1 MPFPYPDR
9 ARSIRLTSTATDTA
23 IEIQGLTKYYGQVK
37 ALDGL
42 DLHVPAGSVFGF
54 LGPNG
59 AGKTTALSILAGL
72 SHSTSGEAT
81 ISGLNVEEQGMQVR
95 QRIGFLRQDPRF
107 YTWMTGR
114 ETLQFTGRFF
124 EHDHR
129 EIDRRADELLDLVDL
144 TGAAKRKMGSYSGGM
159 RQRLGVAQALMGK
172 PEVLLLDEP
181 SSALDPAGRY
191 EVLRIMERLRGS
203 TTVFY
208 STHIL
213 QDVERVADEVAI
225 INNGKRLLQAPM
237 RQLLAGEQLALLVEI
252 EGNAAPLI
260 DEIKRQPF
268 LISLSATD
276 GEADRHR
283 LRIEVNDL
291 TTARRALPAMI
302 VHAGVLLLSFQAE
315 RHSLEDVFLS
325 LTQGQSGDIQA

>member
-1 MPFPYPDR
+1 V
-9 ARSIRLTSTATDTA
+9 SLTAATTNTA
-23 IEIQGLTKYYGQVK
+23 IEIRGLTKHYGQVK

-72 SHSTSGEAT
+72 SHSSSGEAT

-191 EVLRIMERLRGS
+191 EVLQIMERLRGS

-225 INNGKRLLQAPM
+225 IHNGKRLLQAPM
-237 RQLLAGEQLALLVEI
+237 RQLLSSDQLALLVEV
-252 EGNAAPLI
+252 EGDATGLI
-260 DEIKRQPF
+260 DELKRQQF
-268 LISLSATD
+268 VTSLSTSN
-276 GEADRHR
+276 GEVANRHM
-283 LRIEVNDL
+283 LRIEVSDL
-291 TTARRALPAMI
+291 NAARRALPAMI
-302 VHAGVLLLSFQAE
+302 VHFGVLLLSFQTE
-315 RHSLEDVFLS
+315 RQSLEEVFLS
-325 LTQGQSGDIQA
+325 LTQGQSGDAHA

>member
-1 MPFPYPDR
+1 MSL
-9 ARSIRLTSTATDTA
+9 ASATLGAGA
-23 IEIQGLTKYYGQVK
+23 IEIRGLTKNYGEVR
-37 ALDGL
+37 ALQGL
-42 DLHVPAGSVFGF
+42 DLHVPSGSVFGF

-72 SHSTSGEAT
+72 SHSTGGEAT
-81 ISGLNVEEQGMQVR
+81 ISGLDVEEQGMQVR

-129 EIDRRADELLDLVDL
+129 EIDRRANELLDLVDL
-144 TGAAKRKMGSYSGGM
+144 SGAANRKMGSYSGGM

-172 PEVLLLDEP
+172 PDVLLLDEP

-191 EVLRIMERLRGS
+191 EVLQIMERLRGS
-203 TTVFY
+203 TTIFY

-237 RQLLAGEQLALLVEI
+237 RQLLSGEQLALLVDV
-252 EGNAAPLI
+252 EGDAKPLV
-260 DEIKRQPF
+260 DELKLQPF
-268 LISLSATD
+268 ALNVTTSN
-276 GEADRHR
+276 GEGADRLR
-283 LRIEVNDL
+283 LRIEVSDL
-291 TTARRALPAMI
+291 NAARRAVPAMI
-302 VHAGVLLLSFQAE
+302 VHYGVLLVSFQTE
-315 RHSLEDVFLS
+315 RQSLEDVFLS
-325 LTQGQSGDIQA
+325 LTQGQSGDIHA

>member
-1 MPFPYPDR
+1 VAPLPP
-9 ARSIRLTSTATDTA
+9 STAA
-23 IEIQGLTKYYGQVK
+23 IEIRGLTKNYGDVR
-37 ALDGL
+37 ALQGL
-42 DLHVPAGSVFGF
+42 DLDVQTGTVFGF

-81 ISGLNVEEQGMQVR
+81 ISGLNVEEQGMEVR

-124 EHDHR
+124 EHDPR
-129 EIDRRADELLDLVDL
+129 EIDRRTDELLDLVDL

-159 RQRLGVAQALMGK
+159 RQRLGVAQALMGN

-191 EVLRIMERLRGS
+191 EVLQIMERLRGS

-225 INNGKRLLQAPM
+225 INNGKRILQAPM
-237 RQLLAGEQLALLVEI
+237 SQLLSGEQLALLVDV
-252 EGNAAPLI
+252 EGDATALI
-260 DEIKRQPF
+260 DELEKQPF
-268 LISLSATD
+268 VIKLTTSSGESA
-276 GEADRHR
+276 AQQR

-291 TTARRALPAMI
+291 TSARRALPAMI
-302 VHAGVLLLSFQAE
+302 VHFGVLLVSFQTE

>member
-1 MPFPYPDR
+1 
-9 ARSIRLTSTATDTA
+9 LATVATNAA
-23 IEIQGLTKYYGQVK
+23 IEIRGLTKHYEQVK

-72 SHSTSGEAT
+72 SHPSSGEAT

-144 TGAAKRKMGSYSGGM
+144 TGAARRKMGSYSGGM

-181 SSALDPAGRY
+181 SSALDPAGRL

-225 INNGKRLLQAPM
+225 INGGKRLLQAPM
-237 RQLLAGEQLALLVEI
+237 RQLLTGEQQALLVEV
-252 EGNAAPLI
+252 EGAAAPFVEELR
-260 DEIKRQPF
+260 RQPF
-268 LISLSATD
+268 VIELTASN
-276 GEADRHR
+276 GEAADRHQV
-283 LRIEVNDL
+283 RIAVNDL
-291 TTARRALPAMI
+291 TAARRAVPAMI
-302 VHAGVLLLSFQAE
+302 VHFGVLLLSFQTE
-315 RHSLEDVFLS
+315 QQSLEDVFLS
-325 LTQGQSGDIQA
+325 LTQGQSGDVHA

>member
-1 MPFPYPDR
+1 LATF
-9 ARSIRLTSTATDTA
+9 RSNAA
-23 IEIQGLTKYYGQVK
+23 IEIRGLTKHFGQVK

-59 AGKTTALSILAGL
+59 AGKTTALSILVGL

-144 TGAAKRKMGSYSGGM
+144 TGAARRKMGSYSGGM

-191 EVLRIMERLRGS
+191 EVLKIMERLRGT

-237 RQLLAGEQLALLVEI
+237 RQLLSGEQQALLVEV
-252 EGNAAPLI
+252 EGDVSQLV
-260 DEIKRQPF
+260 EELRRQPF
-268 LISLSATD
+268 AISVSTSN
-276 GEADRHR
+276 GEAANRHK

-291 TTARRALPAMI
+291 NAARRALPAMI
-302 VHAGVLLLSFQAE
+302 VHYGVLLLTFQPE
-315 RHSLEDVFLS
+315 RQSLEDVFLS
-325 LTQGQSGDIQA
+325 LTQGQSGDIHA

>member
-1 MPFPYPDR
+1 MASDGTR
-9 ARSIRLTSTATDTA
+9 AAA
-23 IEIQGLTKYYGQVK
+23 IEIRGLTKNYGDVR
-37 ALDGL
+37 ALQGL
-42 DLHVPAGSVFGF
+42 DLDVPEGSVFGF

-72 SHSTSGEAT
+72 SHSTAGEAT
-81 ISGLNVEEQGMQVR
+81 ISGLNVEEQGMEVR

-124 EHDHR
+124 EHDPR

-159 RQRLGVAQALMGK
+159 RQRLGVAQALMGN

-191 EVLRIMERLRGS
+191 EVLQIMERLRGS

-225 INNGKRLLQAPM
+225 INGGKRLLQAPM
-237 RQLLAGEQLALLVEI
+237 SQLLSGEQLALLVDVD
-252 EGNAAPLI
+252 GDATALI
-260 DEIKRQPF
+260 DELKKQPF
-268 LISLSATD
+268 VIKLTTGN
-276 GEADRHR
+276 GEATAQHR

-291 TTARRALPAMI
+291 TAARRALPAMI
-302 VHAGVLLLSFQAE
+302 VHFGVLLVSFQTE

-325 LTQGQSGDIQA
+325 LTQGQSGDVQA

>member
-1 MPFPYPDR
+1 LPSVESN
-9 ARSIRLTSTATDTA
+9 ATA
-23 IEIQGLTKYYGQVK
+23 IDIRGLTKNYGQVQ
-37 ALDGL
+37 ALQGL
-42 DLHVPAGSVFGF
+42 DLHVPTGSVFGF

-81 ISGLNVEEQGMQVR
+81 ICGLNVEEQGMQVR

-144 TGAAKRKMGSYSGGM
+144 TGAARRKMGSYSGGM

-191 EVLRIMERLRGS
+191 EVLQIMERLRGS
-203 TTVFY
+203 TTIFY

-237 RQLLAGEQLALLVEI
+237 RQLLSGEQLALLVDV
-252 EGNAAPLI
+252 EGDAKPLI
-260 DEIKRQPF
+260 DELKRQSF
-268 LISLSATD
+268 VLNLTSSNEDATD
-276 GEADRHR
+276 RHS

-291 TTARRALPAMI
+291 TAARRALPAMI
-302 VHAGVLLLSFQAE
+302 VHFGVLLVSFQTE
-315 RHSLEDVFLS
+315 RQSLEDVFLS
-325 LTQGQSGDIQA
+325 LTQGQSGDIHA